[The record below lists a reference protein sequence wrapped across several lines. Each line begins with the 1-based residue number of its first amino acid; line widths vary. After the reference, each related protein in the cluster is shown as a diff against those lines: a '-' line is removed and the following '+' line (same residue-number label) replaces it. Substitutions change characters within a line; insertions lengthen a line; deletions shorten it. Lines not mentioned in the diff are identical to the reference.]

1 MLVDGLESWSAKVQ
15 GLEAFAAIVPLSV
28 SQTPAVERVGVVNV
42 DFDFG
47 YAVAIVVYM

>member
-28 SQTPAVERVGVVNV
+28 SQTPAIERVGVVDV
-42 DFDFG
+42 DSG
-47 YAVAIVVYM
+47 CTVAVVVYM